1 MPAWRTYLLTA
12 LLRAFQ
18 IQMRRYSP
26 THSTP
31 PAADTVRTDSYIV
44 ETAAGATPVHIY
56 YPEAAEG
63 QALPTFVNLH
73 GGGFFMGSYADDEGW
88 GRHVAEL
95 TPCAVVNIDY
105 HLAPRSRFPFSIF
118 EVRDVLAWLHAQQ
131 EQLGLN
137 MERFALGGHS
147 AGGNIAAS
155 TLLLLRDT
163 GAPMPAVQILDSP
176 ILDLA
181 TDPREKPSFPGAIP
195 IFVADLFTAS
205 YLEAGQSAV
214 HPYVSPL
221 RAESLAGLPPTLV
234 FTPEYDSLAREAFRY
249 TERLRREGVPA
260 EYQMFPKTLHAFT
273 HVGQKSTAKKAWGLV
288 VSTLQAR
295 LL

>member
-1 MPAWRTYLLTA
+1 MPVWRTYLLTS

-18 IQMRRYSP
+18 IRLRRYSP
-26 THSTP
+26 THITP
-31 PAADTVRTDSYIV
+31 PTADAVRTDSYMV
-44 ETAAGATPVHIY
+44 ETAAGTTPVHIY

-63 QALPTFVNLH
+63 KALPVFVNLH

-88 GRHVAEL
+88 GRYVAEL
-95 TPCAVVNIDY
+95 TPCVVVNIDY
-105 HLAPRSRFPFSIF
+105 HLAPRSRFPFSLF
-118 EVRDVLAWLHAQQ
+118 EIRDVIAWLHTH
-131 EQLGLN
+131 EDWLGLN

-181 TDPREKPSFPGAIP
+181 TDPREKASFPGAIP

-205 YLEAGQSAV
+205 YLETGQSAA
-214 HPYVSPL
+214 HPYISPL
-221 RAESLAGLPPTLV
+221 RAESLKGLPPTLV

-249 TERLRREGVPA
+249 AERLKQEGVPV
-260 EYQMFPKTLHAFT
+260 EYQMFPKTIHAFT
-273 HVGQKSTAKKAWGLV
+273 HVGRKSTAKKAWRLV

>member
-1 MPAWRTYLLTA
+1 MPVWRTYLLTA

-26 THSTP
+26 THITP

-44 ETAAGATPVHIY
+44 ETAAGATPVHLY

-63 QALPTFVNLH
+63 TALPVFVNLH

-88 GRHVAEL
+88 GRHVAER
-95 TPCAVVNIDY
+95 TPCVVVNIDY
-105 HLAPRSRFPFSIF
+105 HLAPRSRFPFSMF
-118 EVRDVLAWLHAQQ
+118 EVRDVLTWLHAR
-131 EQLGLN
+131 EERLGLN

-195 IFVADLFTAS
+195 IFVADLFPAS
-205 YLEAGQSAV
+205 YLETSQSAA
-214 HPYVSPL
+214 HPYISPL
-221 RAESLAGLPPTLV
+221 RAVSLAGLPPTLV
-234 FTPEYDSLAREAFRY
+234 FTPEYDSLAQEAFRY
-249 TERLRREGVPA
+249 AKRLKREGVPA
-260 EYQMFPKTLHAFT
+260 EYRMFPKTLHAFT
-273 HVGQKSTAKKAWGLV
+273 HVGRKSTAKKAWGLV